1 MSWINQM
8 GLKAKLATMFVGVTL
23 LTGFSGLAG
32 AMFIYSKVKATTE
45 SLSQREVPL
54 IEASSQAVISLYRLR
69 VEETR
74 HLSQWQDKHLTEF
87 LKGITGLWKSLDQAL
102 KAMSKEVG
110 ALDHDRGS
118 GTVRDLEGLLRQAA
132 GQASQFRQEQK
143 RLFNLHSQQSRL
155 MIQPDSDAPL
165 LPVHL
170 FLNKVML
177 DHLLW
182 LNQLKQA
189 VESRTSFRGELNPH
203 LCAYGHW
210 YYNFPIKDPKLKN
223 ILQRSEAIHRELHHL
238 AETINNIIAN
248 RRDNL
253 ALSETFQRARDV
265 SGRLLQMLG
274 KAQAYSAQRYST
286 LDAERHNLERAHL
299 ATASSFAANVRKLK
313 ELTIQMIGQASAES
327 LHIISSTIMIIGVLI
342 LGAVL
347 ISLAVG
353 RFFSLNLLKVI
364 HLTNEELEQASRKD
378 LTSQMPPE
386 VLKRGDEIGQL
397 AANAQK
403 MTDILAVTANEVSA
417 ASQTVAASAAQIS
430 QGNQDLSERTQQQAS
445 AIEET
450 ASALE
455 QMTSAVKLNASNSQL
470 ANELARQALEK
481 ARQGG
486 EVLENTVRAM
496 EEVNTSSNK
505 ISDIISVVNDIAFQT
520 NLLALNA
527 AVEAARAGEAGRG
540 FAVVAGEVRSLAQRS
555 SQAAQE
561 IQALISDSVAK
572 VEQGNELVHQSGQ
585 LLKEIVV
592 TVQDVADTMAEI
604 SAASTEQAQGI
615 DEINRAVA
623 QLDQSV
629 QQNAALVEEA
639 ASAAENM
646 AAVAEQLRVQM
657 AQFKVKGAAPPP
669 QTPREQAP
677 PPVAGGGRKPAK
689 PAGGDDFFSDEDLKG
704 FEEF

>member
-1 MSWINQM
+1 MSWINQL

-23 LTGFSGLAG
+23 LTGAAGLAG
-32 AMFIYSKVKATTE
+32 ALFIHGKVKETTE
-45 SLSQREVPL
+45 SLRQREVPL
-54 IEASSQAVISLYRLR
+54 LESSSQAVINLYGLR
-69 VEETR
+69 VQGARYLAQWRSKRSEEV
-74 HLSQWQDKHLTEF
+74 
-87 LKGITGLWKSLDQAL
+87 LKEIEALWAGLDRAL
-102 KAMSKEVG
+102 KAMGEEVG
-110 ALDHDRGS
+110 ALDHTRG
-118 GTVRDLEGLLRQAA
+118 GGIVRELESLLRQAA
-132 GQASQFRQEQK
+132 DQASRFHQEQK
-143 RLFNLHSQQSRL
+143 LLFNLHDQQSRF
-155 MIQPDSDAPL
+155 MVRPDPDEPRM
-165 LPVHL
+165 PVHL
-170 FLNKVML
+170 FLNQVML

-182 LNQLKQA
+182 LNQLKRA
-189 VESRTSFRGELNPH
+189 VENRTPFRGELDPR

-210 YYNFPIKDPKLKN
+210 YYNSPIKDPKLKS
-223 ILQRSEAIHRELHHL
+223 ILQRGEGIHQELHHL
-238 AETINNIIAN
+238 AETINSIITT
-248 RRDNL
+248 RPDSL
-253 ALSETFQRARDV
+253 ALAETLQRAQEA
-265 SGRLLQMLG
+265 SERLLQILG
-274 KAQAYSAQRYST
+274 QAQAYSAQRYNT
-286 LDAERHNLERAHL
+286 LSAERHKLEQANL
-299 ATASSFAANVRKLK
+299 ATASAFAAKVRRLK
-313 ELTIQMIGQASAES
+313 DLTIQMIDQGSAES
-327 LHIISSTIMIIGVLI
+327 LHVVSSTIMIIGVII

-347 ISLAVG
+347 VSLAVG
-353 RFFSLNLLKVI
+353 RLFSLNLLRVI
-364 HLTNEELEQASRKD
+364 KLTNEELEQAARKD

-403 MTDILAVTANEVSA
+403 MTDMLAATANEVSA
-417 ASQTVAASAAQIS
+417 ASQTVAVSAAQIS

-481 ARQGG
+481 AREGG
-486 EVLENTVRAM
+486 EVLDNTVKAM

-540 FAVVAGEVRSLAQRS
+540 FAVVAGEVRNLAQRS
-555 SQAAQE
+555 SQASQE
-561 IQALISDSVAK
+561 IQALISDSVVK
-572 VEQGNELVHQSGQ
+572 VEQSNELVHQSGQ
-585 LLKEIVV
+585 LLKEIVS
-592 TVQDVADTMAEI
+592 TVQDVADTMGEI
-604 SAASTEQAQGI
+604 SAASSEQAQGI

-657 AQFKVKGAAPPP
+657 AQFKFKGAPPP
-669 QTPREQAP
+669 SPAP
-677 PPVAGGGRKPAK
+677 PGERAPAPDPGGGRK
-689 PAGGDDFFSDEDLKG
+689 PAGGDDFFGDEELKG